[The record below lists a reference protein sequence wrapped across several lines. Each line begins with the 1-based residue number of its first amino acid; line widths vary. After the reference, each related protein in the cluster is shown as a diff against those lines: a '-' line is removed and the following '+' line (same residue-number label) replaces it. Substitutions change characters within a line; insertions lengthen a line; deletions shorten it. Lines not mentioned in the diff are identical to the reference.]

1 MSLSVAVGDGA
12 GLDEALEP
20 LEEEDEHQMEDE
32 EDREEDEEDEE
43 EGEEVKVRL
52 RTPHLVEKPP
62 SPSPRLS
69 KGKQSAVR

>member
-12 GLDEALEP
+12 GLDEPLEP

-32 EDREEDEEDEE
+32 EDREEDEEEE
-43 EGEEVKVRL
+43 EEVKVRL

-62 SPSPRLS
+62 SPSPRLT